1 MTSDKIP
8 LRIDA
13 HHHFWKYDPVAYGWI
28 DDTMAVIRR
37 DFLPGHLREEIAAA
51 GIDGVVSVQAR
62 QSLEETAWLLGMAE
76 NYDFIKGVVGWVP
89 LALPSLGKTLEKFSK
104 HWKLRGVRHV
114 VQGEPDDRFILGEEF
129 NAGIQMLREF
139 GLVYDILIFERH
151 LPPTIEFVD
160 LHPKQVFVLDHI
172 AKPKIRAGELEP
184 WRANLLELGK
194 RQNVYCKISGLVTE
208 ADYTT
213 WTEAQLQPYLDTVLE
228 AFGPQRLMFGSD
240 WPVCRVAC
248 DYKRWV
254 ELVGR
259 FIGKLSP
266 DEQARIMGGTAIEAY
281 GLK

>member
-1 MTSDKIP
+1 MTTDKTS

-13 HHHFWKYDPVAYGWI
+13 HHHFWKYDPVEYGWI
-28 DDTMAVIRR
+28 DDAMDAIRR
-37 DFLPGHLREEIAAA
+37 DFLPEHLRAEIATA
-51 GIDGVVSVQAR
+51 GVDGVVSVQAR
-62 QSLEETAWLLGMAE
+62 QSEQETAWLLGLAE
-76 NYDFIKGVVGWVP
+76 NNAFIKGVVGWVP
-89 LALPSLGKTLEKFSK
+89 LSSPKVDRALEKHCR
-104 HWKLRGVRHV
+104 HWKLRAVRHV

-129 NAGIQMLREF
+129 NAGIRLLREF
-139 GLVYDILIFERH
+139 GLAYDILIFERQ

-160 LHPKQVFVLDHI
+160 LHPEQVFVLDHI
-172 AKPKIRAGELEP
+172 AKPKIKAGELEP
-184 WRANLLELGK
+184 WRTNMLELGK
-194 RQNVYCKISGLVTE
+194 RKNVCCKISGLVTE
-208 ADYTT
+208 ADFAT

-259 FIGKLSP
+259 FIAKLSA
-266 DEQARIMGGTAIEAY
+266 DEQARIMGGTAVEAY